1 MRVLLVVY
9 DNDSFTHLF
18 PMGLGYIASVLEE
31 SGHDVEVYSQDVH
44 HYPDAHLTQFLND
57 NDFDVV
63 CVSVIAGYY
72 QYQKLLKISAAINES
87 KNRPT
92 YIIGGY
98 GPTPEPEF
106 FIEKTGA
113 DVVVMGEGEETAVVL
128 MKALEDK
135 TPLVDVSGIAF
146 REGSKITIN
155 PRRPLIEDLD
165 SIPWPAYKKFP
176 MEYYRLE
183 REPRMESTDFG
194 IPMMSARGCTFKCTF
209 CYRMDT
215 GYRSRDPINLLDE
228 VEYLHKEFGITYVS
242 FQDDLL
248 MSSVSHTEKV
258 CREFKKR
265 NLPVK
270 WNCNGRLNYCSPEL
284 IKMMKDSGCVF
295 INYGIEAMDDQVLK
309 NMKKGL
315 RTDMIIKGIE
325 MTLEAGISPGLNMM
339 FGNIGDSKRTLKEA
353 VDFLLKYDDF
363 AQMRTIRP
371 VTPYPG
377 SPLYYDAIEKGLIKD
392 VADFYENKHVNSDL
406 LAANFTEMTDD
417 EFYESLT
424 EANTALL
431 TNYYDMAKKQALEQV
446 NNLYKDRQVGF
457 RGFRQI

>member
-9 DNDSFTHLF
+9 DNDSYTHLF

-31 SGHDVEVYSQDVH
+31 HGHDVEVYSQDKY
-44 HYPDAHLTQFLND
+44 HYPDAHLTQYLD
-57 NDFDVV
+57 DHHYDIAM
-63 CVSVIAGYY
+63 VSVIAGYY
-72 QYQKLLKISAAINES
+72 QYNKLLKISAAINES

-98 GPTPEPEF
+98 GPTPEPEY
-106 FIEKTGA
+106 FIKKTGA
-113 DVVVMGEGEETAVVL
+113 DIVAMGEGEHTTVVL
-128 MKALEDK
+128 MKALDEK
-135 TPLVDVSGIAF
+135 TPLSEVSGIAF
-146 REGSKITIN
+146 KDGAKVTIN
-155 PRRPLIEDLD
+155 QRSPLIKDLD
-165 SIPWPAYKKFP
+165 TISWPAYKKFP
-176 MEYYRLE
+176 IDYYRLE
-183 REPRMESTDFG
+183 REPRMEKTDFG
-194 IPMMSARGCTFKCTF
+194 MPLMSARGCTFKCTF

-215 GYRSRDPINLLDE
+215 GYRARNPVDLLDE

-248 MSSVSHTEKV
+248 MSSVEHTENV
-258 CREFKKR
+258 CREFRRR

-270 WNCNGRLNYCSPEL
+270 WNCNGRLNYCSVEL
-284 IKMMKDSGCVF
+284 VKMMKDSGCVF
-295 INYGIEAMDDQVLK
+295 INYGIEAMDNEVLK

-315 RTDMIIKGIE
+315 RTEMVVKGIE

-339 FGNIGDSKRTLKEA
+339 FGNIGDNKRTLKEA

-377 SPLYYDAIEKGLIKD
+377 SPLYYDAIDKGLIKD

-406 LAANFTEMTDD
+406 LAANFTELSDE

-424 EANTALL
+424 EANTKLL
-431 TNYYDMAKKQALEQV
+431 TNYYDTAKQEAVKQV
-446 NNLYKDRQVGF
+446 TDLYKDRQVGF